1 MNDVQ
6 CVHIQD
12 VSVRCIRGKKVHLDI
27 LNNNMFLFSNV
38 CNLQIPG
45 NSHPCYTTNNYSF

>member
-12 VSVRCIRGKKVHLDI
+12 VSVRCICGKKVRLDI
-27 LNNNMFLFSNV
+27 LNNNMFAITKYLKIHTPVTQQTIIHFK
-38 CNLQIPG
+38 
-45 NSHPCYTTNNYSF
+45 SFF